1 MTAVRDIKQDAC
13 FLYALKESKVSLLSV
28 KHLSVVYNMRG
39 AGRILRAV
47 DNVSFSVGRGRSVG
61 LVGES
66 GCGKSTIAHAITGLV
81 RPQCGTISMADRLI
95 TGADAADRL
104 WTSRQVQMV
113 FQDPFG
119 SLNPR
124 MTLGACLAEV
134 LHVHGLGQRG
144 ESRSDRI
151 RELLNTVGLDFAYA
165 SRYPHE
171 LSGGQRQRFGIAR
184 ALAVAPEMLI
194 ADEPVSALDVSVQ
207 AQILNL
213 LKDIQRSVSLACLF
227 ISHDLA
233 TVRYMCDE
241 LLVMYL
247 GKIVES
253 GPCDAVFDNPSHPY
267 TQSLIEAVPDIERNL
282 RLRVSDE
289 APLALEGE
297 VSPGISQIQ
306 GCPFYPRCPKSASVC
321 ERERPPIIDVSME
334 HRSRCHLAASVHSDG

>member
-1 MTAVRDIKQDAC
+1 V
-13 FLYALKESKVSLLSV
+13 KESIVSLLSV
-28 KHLSVVYNMRG
+28 KHLSVTYNVRG
-39 AGRILRAV
+39 ADRILRAV
-47 DNVSFSVGRGRSVG
+47 DDVSFSVGRGRCVG

-81 RPQCGTISMADRLI
+81 KPQFGTISIADRNI
-95 TGADAADRL
+95 TGVDAADRL
-104 WTSRQVQMV
+104 WTSRHVQLV
-113 FQDPFG
+113 FQDPYG

-124 MTLGACLAEV
+124 ITLGACLAEV
-134 LHVHGLGQRG
+134 LHVHGLGEGR
-144 ESRSDRI
+144 EPRSDRI
-151 RELLNTVGLDFAYA
+151 YELLDTVGLDFAYA

-184 ALAVAPEMLI
+184 ALAVAPEILI

-213 LKDIQRSVSLACLF
+213 LKDIQRSTTLACLF

-241 LLVMYL
+241 VLVMYW

-267 TQSLIEAVPDIERNL
+267 TCSLIEAVPDIERNL
-282 RLRVSDE
+282 RSRVTDE
-289 APLALEGE
+289 TPLTLEGE
-297 VSPGISQIQ
+297 LSSASSQIQ
-306 GCPFYPRCPKSASVC
+306 GCPFHPRCPRCESVC
-321 ERERPPIIDVSME
+321 ERDQPPVVDVSME
-334 HRSRCHLAASVHSDG
+334 HRSRCHLAVAAHADD